1 MSTDV
6 SDEIT
11 IGERARQELA
21 RHLEAAKASFIRIH
35 VGRG

>member
-6 SDEIT
+6 TEEIT
-11 IGERARQELA
+11 IGARARQELA
-21 RHLEAAKASFIRIH
+21 RHLEAAQARFIRIH